1 MLTLKELTI
10 GNFMYDVYLR
20 SLEKYIIMF
29 VMFKFYQRISVEN
42 FDMMFATLNLEIYLQ
57 LEIMLKEYMGCGA
70 DLFCLSIIS
79 TNFNIIVDRMI
90 GDPGHEEDMVDGI
103 NACDKR
109 YLIGEMCMIGTPEV
123 DDKQSR
129 MNAHSMVGSAIFN
142 LAKE

>member
-90 GDPGHEEDMVDGI
+90 GDPGHGKDMVDGI
-103 NACDKR
+103 NVCDKR
-109 YLIGEMCMIGTPEV
+109 YLMGEMCMIDTPEA

-129 MNAHSMVGSAIFN
+129 MNAHSMVGSASFN
-142 LAKE
+142 LAK